1 MKKLCCLLVFL
12 SMFSAM
18 PSFAMKVIVNDQKD
32 RVVYTRS
39 NWNTDPYGDMIKSYE
54 TTQNAVNYTEKE
66 KAAAETYKPK
76 YVDTAD
82 LKELSNNL
90 KPEMIGIKWE
100 YNYDT
105 NDENQENGD
114 NEQISEN
121 NSSYEELTPEE
132 IARRNSREAADYY
145 TKDLNDENPDNLI
158 PSGYDY

>member
-12 SMFSAM
+12 SICSSM
-18 PSFAMKVIVNDQKD
+18 PVFAMKVIVNDQKD
-32 RVVYTRS
+32 RVVYSRS
-39 NWNTDPYGDMIKSYE
+39 NWNTNPYDDMTQNYQ

-76 YVDTAD
+76 YVDEAD

-100 YNYDT
+100 YNYKT
-105 NDENQENGD
+105 NDENQENED
-114 NEQISEN
+114 NEQISQ
-121 NSSYEELTPEE
+121 NSDYEQLTPEE